1 MSISASLVRSRVRGF
16 VWFGTLSY
24 RRLHITYESRRLL
37 CPLCKHELEPARYFG
52 SEVFQHNP
60 MKTDY
65 KTNFWMPLKEN
76 GEIVWVLAP
85 DLIKGQRD
93 W

>member
-1 MSISASLVRSRVRGF
+1 MSISACVIRRRVRGF
-16 VWFGTLSY
+16 VWFGTLSS
-24 RRLHITYESRRLL
+24 RRLHITYVTRKLL

-60 MKTDY
+60 MKSDY

-76 GEIVWVLAP
+76 GEIVWFLAP
-85 DLIKGQRD
+85 DLRKYHCD